1 MTIRS
6 FQNRVTN
13 ATATVRTGYTGSL
26 GYTGSVGTGFTGS
39 TGDIG
44 YTGSQG
50 IIGYTGSGVDPNIV
64 VTLTGTQ
71 TLTNKTVTSLDGNSS
86 VKDSSGVNSY
96 SLGYRQVPQNS
107 QSTAYTLVNSDEG
120 KHIYY
125 TGSTA
130 TITIPTD
137 GNTTGGNFAVGATI
151 AIINHGSGNV
161 TVSHAGSLFFAGNTT
176 SASRIIAAKGVA
188 SVIKVAANVW
198 YISGGGIT

>member
-71 TLTNKTVTSLDGNSS
+71 TLTNKTVTSLNGNSTIA
-86 VKDSSGVNSY
+86 DSSGLNSY
-96 SLGYRQVPQNS
+96 SIGYKQVPQNT
-107 QSTAYTLVNSDEG
+107 QNAAYTLVNSDDG

-125 TGSTA
+125 TGGSA
-130 TITIPTD
+130 TITIPMD
-137 GNTTGGNFAVGATI
+137 GSTSGGNFAIGASM
-151 AIINHGSGNV
+151 AIINHGSG
-161 TVSHAGSLFFAGNTT
+161 TLTISHAGSLFLAGNTT
-176 SASRIIAAKGVA
+176 SASRSLSAKGIA
-188 SVIKVAANVW
+188 SIIKVASNTW